1 MNWDHIEV
9 KWAAM
14 ARRVR
19 ADLPE
24 TAAVKPEEGAPTIP
38 PDQVA
43 KPLRLVIIR
52 AFRRSSNCWVGL
64 PMSKPCSSAV

>member
-24 TAAVKPEEGAPTIP
+24 TAEVKPEKDAPTTP
-38 PDQVA
+38 PAKLPEPKLPEVEQV
-43 KPLRLVIIR
+43 K
-52 AFRRSSNCWVGL
+52 GG
-64 PMSKPCSSAV
+64 

>member
-1 MNWDHIEV
+1 MNWNEIEF

-24 TAAVKPEEGAPTIP
+24 LPQEGRDEDPRDPPTGDLPRP
-38 PDQVA
+38 PPRQAEKV
-43 KPLRLVIIR
+43 
-52 AFRRSSNCWVGL
+52 
-64 PMSKPCSSAV
+64 SAE